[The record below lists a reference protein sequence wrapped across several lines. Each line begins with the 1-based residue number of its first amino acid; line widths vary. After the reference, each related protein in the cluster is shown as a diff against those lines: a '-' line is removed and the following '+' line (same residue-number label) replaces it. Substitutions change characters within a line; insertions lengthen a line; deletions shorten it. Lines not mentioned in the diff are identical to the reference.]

1 MDKVS
6 DLMTRGVRTLTPED
20 TMLQAAQAMEALDV
34 GSLPVCDD
42 DRLVGMVTDRDLVLR
57 GIAQGY
63 TPGNTRLDGLI
74 TRQVQCCHE
83 DDAVDEVLQQ
93 MRDAGIRRMPV
104 LDRDERLVG
113 ILTLG
118 DVAAKTESP
127 QAGEALAEI
136 SQPARP
142 DRSGQSR
149 ASGTAGGGTAEDPSQ
164 QLSS

>member
-1 MDKVS
+1 MRIREA
-6 DLMTRGVRTLTPED
+6 MTRQVRTVTPSSSIRE
-20 TMLQAAQAMEALDV
+20 AARAMAELDV
-34 GSLPVCDD
+34 GALPVSEG

-63 TPGNTRLDGLI
+63 TPENTRLDGLI